1 MNYHYHHFFLFWKN
15 FSTFSN
21 FFLTIMIKKR
31 QRTEIA
37 RERIVGY
44 FIEIIIVEIKRR
56 HLKGHLIIKL
66 ASGEQHANSKWHE
79 EEKWNWK
86 MIVDRIGSIR
96 CDAVTQNFCFA
107 RDLLSPLPLRNQNA
121 VAHQIFYKIN
131 QIALIF
137 K

>member
-1 MNYHYHHFFLFWKN
+1 MNYHYHHFFLFWRS

-96 CDAVTQNFCFA
+96 CDAVTRNFCFV

>member
-79 EEKWNWK
+79 EEKWNWN
-86 MIVDRIGSIR
+86 DCGSDWFNPMWCR
-96 CDAVTQNFCFA
+96 YTKFLFRERPFKPPPLKKSKCGGASNFLQKQSNC
-107 RDLLSPLPLRNQNA
+107 
-121 VAHQIFYKIN
+121 IN
-131 QIALIF
+131 F
-137 K
+137 

>member
-1 MNYHYHHFFLFWKN
+1 MLKTRHKNDKEQKLHMNE
-15 FSTFSN
+15 S
-21 FFLTIMIKKR
+21 
-31 QRTEIA
+31 
-37 RERIVGY
+37 Y

-96 CDAVTQNFCFA
+96 CDAVTRNFCFA
-107 RDLLSPLPLRNQNA
+107 RYLLSPLPLRNQNA